1 MKSRLPALALAIAL
15 PLTTVQIVDAPL
27 VAAQS
32 TSAIP
37 QETEKRARLAAQAI
51 EELINEYRVANGLHP
66 LVTHELYDAR
76 ALAWSE
82 QMVADLKTLGYPK
95 DDADSAEDGNTEEDD
110 GSAFRHSDPEEWGH
124 SGENIVFDNGV
135 VDHET
140 AASAPEL
147 RGDDPFQ
154 DTEADWA
161 RVATILFEDWR
172 NSPSHNANMLAPQFQ
187 GMGLGLVLND
197 KGEVWGT
204 TMFFIDG
211 TPLQNSAGEYANGS
225 RDAVTQA
232 ALASGIPFYVP
243 SGARDLLG
251 VSGVENPKDTKGYEI
266 TRFVDYGE
274 YGMMEVIPRFD
285 RRTGPSSWDTY
296 TLDKSQ
302 NAPRALDPAVTG
314 IEIQK
319 SQAEK
324 TTTPA
329 PAPSSATPT
338 SSAATTTPATSP
350 APQSTAPATSTTP
363 VVTTPVASTTAAVIT
378 PAVTTTSSA
387 EAPTSTTAQVTTEP
401 STPASITSATSA
413 KAATP
418 TSATAKASTTAPTTT
433 SDVNPTGGQGSVD
446 KQSPAPKPTETTTS
460 TTTSKEPKPVEP
472 NPKDEGSSKA
482 GIAIGVVLALLAVVG
497 AAAAALPMV
506 APDLAR
512 QLGIPGA

>member
-1 MKSRLPALALAIAL
+1 MKCRLPALALAIAL

-66 LVTHELYDAR
+66 LVTHELYDAQ
-76 ALAWSE
+76 ALAWSK
-82 QMVADLKTLGYPK
+82 QMVADLATLGYPK
-95 DDADSAEDGNTEEDD
+95 DKSGDEEDASTEED
-110 GSAFRHSDPEEWGH
+110 GGTAFRHSDMEEWGH
-124 SGENIVFDNGV
+124 SGENILFDNGIRETGN
-135 VDHET
+135 DIHE
-140 AASAPEL
+140 EV
-147 RGDDPFQ
+147 FE
-154 DTEADWA
+154 DTEQDWA
-161 RVATILFEDWR
+161 RAAQLLFEDWR
-172 NSPSHNANMLAPQFQ
+172 NSPTHNANMLAPNFQ
-187 GMGLGLVLND
+187 GMGLGLALNED
-197 KGEVWGT
+197 GVIWGT
-204 TMFFIDG
+204 TMFFIND
-211 TPLQNSAGEYANGS
+211 TPLRNSAGEYATGS

-266 TRFVDYGE
+266 TRFVDYGQ

-314 IEIQK
+314 IEIQMP
-319 SQAEK
+319 QAEK

-329 PAPSSATPT
+329 PAPSSVTPT

-363 VVTTPVASTTAAVIT
+363 VASTTAAVIT

-387 EAPTSTTAQVTTEP
+387 AAPTSTTAQVTTEP
-401 STPASITSATSA
+401 STPASIISATST

-446 KQSPAPKPTETTTS
+446 KQSPTPKPTETTTS
-460 TTTSKEPKPVEP
+460 TTTSKAPKPVDP

-482 GIAIGVVLALLAVVG
+482 GIAIGVVLGLLAVIGIAV
-497 AAAAALPMV
+497 AALPMV

>member
-15 PLTTVQIVDAPL
+15 PLTAVQVVDAPL

-51 EELINEYRVANGLHP
+51 EEPINEYRVANGLHP
-66 LVTHELYDAR
+66 LVTHELYDAH
-76 ALAWSE
+76 ALAWSQ
-82 QMVADLKTLGYPK
+82 QMVADLPTLGYPK
-95 DDADSAEDGNTEEDD
+95 DKSGDEEDASTEED
-110 GSAFRHSDPEEWGH
+110 GGTAFRHSDMEEWGH
-124 SGENIVFDNGV
+124 SGENILFDNGIRETGN
-135 VDHET
+135 DIHE
-140 AASAPEL
+140 EV
-147 RGDDPFQ
+147 FE
-154 DTEADWA
+154 DTDKDWA
-161 RVATILFEDWR
+161 RAAELLFEDWR
-172 NSPSHNANMLAPQFQ
+172 NSPTHNANMLAPNFQ
-187 GMGLGLVLND
+187 GMGLGLVLNEE
-197 KGEVWGT
+197 GVIWGT
-204 TMFFIDG
+204 TMFFIDD
-211 TPLQNSAGEYANGS
+211 TPLQNSAGGYATGS

-232 ALASGIPFYVP
+232 ALASGIPFSVP

-266 TRFVDYGE
+266 TRFADYGE

-285 RRTGPSSWDTY
+285 RRTGPSSRVTY

-314 IEIQK
+314 IEIQMP
-319 SQAEK
+319 QAEK

-363 VVTTPVASTTAAVIT
+363 VVTTPVASTTAAVTT

-387 EAPTSTTAQVTTEP
+387 AAPTSTTAQVTTEP
-401 STPASITSATSA
+401 STPATGTSATST

-418 TSATAKASTTAPTTT
+418 TSATATAPTTT
-433 SDVNPTGGQGSVD
+433 SGVNSTGGQGSVD
-446 KQSPAPKPTETTTS
+446 KQSPTPKPTETTTS
-460 TTTSKEPKPVEP
+460 KAPKPVDP
-472 NPKDEGSSKA
+472 DPKDEGSSKA
-482 GIAIGVVLALLAVVG
+482 GIAIGVVLALLAVIG
-497 AAAAALPMV
+497 IAAAALPMV